1 MRSFHLQV
9 VTPDGPVFDGQA
21 TSISVRADD
30 GDVQILAGHV
40 DYMASVATGAAK
52 IETESGERIAACA
65 GGFITVADGE
75 VRLVATTFEFKE
87 DIDRDRAVE
96 AMEKAKILIRNAK
109 NDRDLEL
116 AEARLRRALN
126 RINVAGQH

>member
-9 VTPDGPVFDGQA
+9 VTPDGPLFDGQA

-40 DYMASVATGAAK
+40 DYMASVGTGVAK
-52 IETESGERIAACA
+52 IETEGGERIAACS
-65 GGFITVADGE
+65 GGFITVAGGE

-96 AMEKAKILIRNAK
+96 AMEKAKILIRKAG

-126 RINVAGQH
+126 RINVAGHH

>member
-40 DYMASVATGAAK
+40 DYMASVGTGAAK
-52 IETESGERIAACA
+52 IETESGTRVAACS
-65 GGFITVADGE
+65 GGFITVAGGE

-87 DIDRDRAVE
+87 DIDHDRAVV
-96 AMEKAKILIRNAK
+96 AMENARMMIRKAKDNRA
-109 NDRDLEL
+109 LEL
-116 AEARLRRALN
+116 AEAKLRRALN
-126 RINVAGQH
+126 RINVAKN